1 MNQDSGP
8 IPTRLVL
15 LAFFAVVLLCAVF
28 FSLGYFLGHEQR
40 NPASPTTEQVSPSSD
55 IPPAVNPPVDSQ
67 TPGTSEEAEQPP
79 TPVNASPATDANAPS
94 TNSSQAA
101 APPETAPSSA
111 PAVAKPLEKSESASP
126 PARRASDEPG
136 TISRATAPSTLTQL
150 PPGLTVQVAALSSQA
165 DAANMVQVLKSRGYP
180 ALLFAP
186 DSAHSKD
193 IFYRVIVG
201 PYKTK
206 KQVDQVRSKLAEEG
220 FKPFVRQ

>member
-1 MNQDSGP
+1 MKQDSGP

-55 IPPAVNPPVDSQ
+55 IPPAVNPPADSQ
-67 TPGTSEEAEQPP
+67 SSGPSEEAEQPP
-79 TPVNASPATDANAPS
+79 APVNASPATDANSPS
-94 TNSSQAA
+94 GNSSQAA
-101 APPETAPSSA
+101 APLETPRSSA
-111 PAVAKPLEKSESASP
+111 SVAANPLEKSEPASP
-126 PARRASDEPG
+126 PARRARDESSAIP
-136 TISRATAPSTLTQL
+136 SATAPSTLTQL
-150 PPGLTVQVAALSSQA
+150 PPGLTVQVAALSTQA

-186 DSAHSKD
+186 ESHSKD